1 MTFLFVKTDEFWY
14 SFRQIATERNLI
26 VLVVNNI
33 IISKSTYFKN
43 FKDNHQSKER
53 NTATYKP
60 SLGKL
65 FSDAA
70 NIRLRIDY
78 LKDDIN
84 QKGQTLED
92 RSTKRQIFVET
103 NNGCTNSFQ
112 RNENSCLIKITNK
125 GFENMWYSWPLGSVI
140 KLSPS

>member
-1 MTFLFVKTDEFWY
+1 MTFLIIPTDEFVY

-33 IISKSTYFKN
+33 IISNSTYFKN
-43 FKDNHQSKER
+43 FKDNNQRKER

-78 LKDDIN
+78 LKDDIK

-92 RSTKRQIFVET
+92 RSATRQIYVET
-103 NNGCTNSFQ
+103 NNGGTNSFQ
-112 RNENSCLIKITNK
+112 RNENSCFIKITNK
-125 GFENMWYSWPLGSVI
+125 GFENM
-140 KLSPS
+140 